1 LYLPYGRI
9 TGVEIGLYFGRPA
22 PDADITLMGVLRIGI
37 KYSLPEVGAGR
48 RLVLAIA
55 KGG

>member
-1 LYLPYGRI
+1 
-9 TGVEIGLYFGRPA
+9 
-22 PDADITLMGVLRIGI
+22 MGVLRIGI
-37 KYSLPEVGAGR
+37 KYSLPEVGADR